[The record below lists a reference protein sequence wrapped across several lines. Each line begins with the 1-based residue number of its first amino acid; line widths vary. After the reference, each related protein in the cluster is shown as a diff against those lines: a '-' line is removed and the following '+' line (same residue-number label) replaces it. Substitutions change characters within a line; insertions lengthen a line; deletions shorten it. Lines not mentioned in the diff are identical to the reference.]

1 MGEFDERAQPNTAV
15 DDALAL
21 QADLQAEQALL
32 QHGTPARAT
41 ITNCTNTGLLVN
53 FNPQVVLD
61 LSVALSGEPPYEI
74 QLTTGVPVTYL
85 SRLDAGSDVSVRVAP
100 SNPQRAG
107 IDWAAGYGPWAA

>member
-61 LSVALSGEPPYEI
+61 LSVALSGQPPYEI

-85 SRLDAGSDVSVRVAP
+85 NRLDAGSDVSVRVDP
-100 SNPQRAG
+100 SNTQRVV
-107 IDWAAGYGPWAA
+107 IDWAAG

>member
-61 LSVALSGEPPYEI
+61 LSVALGGQPPYDI

-85 SRLDAGSDVSVRVAP
+85 SRLDAGSDVNLRLDP
-100 SNPQRAG
+100 SNTQAVV
-107 IDWAAGYGPWAA
+107 IDWSATR